1 MIDDLGFCNIGCD
14 KIIKYLNDLIFKKG
28 YKGSIGIVS
37 PFRAQINYIRQSI
50 TNDEKLLKELNSRDF
65 ICDTVHKFQGDE
77 RDLMIFSP
85 VVSKGISRGSLH
97 FLKNNG
103 NLFNVAITRAR

>member
-1 MIDDLGFCNIGCD
+1 MEID
-14 KIIKYLNDLIFKKG
+14 KIIKYLNDLILKR
-28 YKGSIGIVS
+28 IQRINWIVS
-37 PFRAQINYIRQSI
+37 PFRAQINYIRQTI

-85 VVSKGISRGSLH
+85 VVSKGISRGSCT
-97 FLKNNG
+97 F
-103 NLFNVAITRAR
+103 